1 MDRDLICMISIS
13 AILPSAELRYDSVVG
28 VNDLERF
35 NGGHRQ

>member
-1 MDRDLICMISIS
+1 MILIP

-28 VNDLERF
+28 VNDMERS